1 MIMRSM
7 IRHVCK
13 GLHGEDMRA
22 ELQRDEEHREYTHF
36 GLTNEDDGGCL
47 VERQMRGEEQNSNNT
62 L

>member
-13 GLHGEDMRA
+13 GLHGEDMQA
-22 ELQRDEEHREYTHF
+22 ELQRDKEHREYTHF
-36 GLTNEDDGGCL
+36 GLTNDDGGCL
-47 VERQMRGEEQNSNNT
+47 VEWQMRGEEQKSNNT